1 MVLTAEQIADD
12 LQRGDRD
19 TTWEYDGT
27 GDDLPPFKEL
37 AMGDVGLGAAI
48 ADPAFTGLLV
58 RGIAEDRNL
67 EGDVIPVV
75 SPRDE
80 LRALDLAEEVRG
92 VLLARGVEL
101 PPAPE
106 AWAVDRERYSAAAAT
121 EPVVLGNVDRSAPL
135 ADRMNDG
142 YLVGYDERI
151 QTGLTWAAATT
162 AQERDAVGDAVLA
175 GKTAAYR
182 ELDELRGTLDEEL
195 PDMVAIID
203 EPRLAH
209 APVTPAA
216 DAALERS
223 ARLAGRWSGMDAG
236 LDQAFDGIESRLQG
250 VPAAGSIYAAD
261 AREVLFNY
269 GLGPSGAAKEALP
282 QIERRVVERAAGI
295 REERSEEAAGGG
307 MFERLRSWREA
318 RREAS
323 SREGGDGTQRR
334 REAWESAHGRE
345 MKPAGFAPR
354 VATVDAGSQA
364 RERGTER

>member
-1 MVLTAEQIADD
+1 VLTAEQIADD

-48 ADPAFTGLLV
+48 ADRAFTGLLV
-58 RGIAEDRNL
+58 RGIAEDRNP

-75 SPRDE
+75 TPRDE
-80 LRALDLAEEVRG
+80 LRALELAEEVRG
-92 VLLARGVEL
+92 VLMARGVEL

-106 AWAVDRERYSAAAAT
+106 AWAADRERYAAAAAA
-121 EPVVLGNVDRSAPL
+121 EPVVLGNVDRSTPL

-151 QTGLTWAAATT
+151 QTGLSWAAATT

-182 ELDELRGTLDEEL
+182 ELDELRGTLDQEL
-195 PDMVAIID
+195 PDRVAIVD
-203 EPRLAH
+203 GPGLAH
-209 APVTPAA
+209 APVSPAA

-223 ARLAGRWSGMDAG
+223 AHLAGRWSGTDRG
-236 LDQAFDGIESRLQG
+236 LDQALDGIESRLQG
-250 VPAAGSIYAAD
+250 VPEPGSIYAGD
-261 AREVLFNY
+261 TREVLFNY
-269 GLGPSGAAKEALP
+269 GLEQGGAAKEALP
-282 QIERRVVERAAGI
+282 QIERRVAERAAGM
-295 REERSEEAAGGG
+295 REDRSEEAASGG
-307 MFERLRSWREA
+307 MFERLRSWRDA
-318 RREAS
+318 RREAGT
-323 SREGGDGTQRR
+323 RDGGDGTQRR

-345 MKPAGFAPR
+345 MTPPGSAPR
-354 VATVDAGSQA
+354 VATVDAAPQA